1 MREAVDVG
9 VRRQAVSVDKQTA
22 KRLKK
27 LTVDVQAILL
37 RDWDPIGIAA
47 HPGAQDE
54 YDSYAPHIAGMLVR
68 GTNVEWLADHLH
80 QLATVAMGLQG
91 NKSHETEVAEK
102 LLALLANR
110 THDDMNG

>member
-1 MREAVDVG
+1 M
-9 VRRQAVSVDKQTA
+9 SVDRQTA

-27 LTVDVQAILL
+27 LTIDVQAILL

-54 YDSYAPHIAGMLVR
+54 YDSYAPHIVGMLVR

-80 QLATVAMGLQG
+80 ELATVSMGLRG
-91 NKSHETEVAEK
+91 NSALEAKVAAK
-102 LLALLANR
+102 LLALLAGGGG
-110 THDDMNG
+110 DDFNG